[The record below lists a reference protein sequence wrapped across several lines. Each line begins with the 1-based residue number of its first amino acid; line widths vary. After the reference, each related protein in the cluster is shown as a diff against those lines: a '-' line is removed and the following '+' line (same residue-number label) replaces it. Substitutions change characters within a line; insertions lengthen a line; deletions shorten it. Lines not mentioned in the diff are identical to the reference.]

1 MIARELVRI
10 ATAAT
15 FLTRAPWI
23 ARWSSG
29 DPSELAASVRWFP
42 LVGVGIGLWAAAVYF
57 AADALLP
64 REVAALLAVAAM
76 VLATGAF
83 HEDGWADSFD
93 GLWGGM
99 DRERRLA
106 IMRDSR
112 IGTYGAVA
120 LILMLAL
127 RWACL
132 VHLPAAWLL
141 AALVAAHAWARW
153 TAPALVLLLPYARD
167 GGANKPIAEGAG
179 QTELLVGTVVA
190 MAATTPLALVAPP
203 ASVLALPVL
212 VLCVA
217 AGAAALLRAKLGG
230 ITGDALG
237 GTNIATELAVLVALL
252 AWVGRG

>member
-1 MIARELVRI
+1 MITRELGRI

-15 FLTRAPWI
+15 FLTRAPWV

-29 DPSELAASVRWFP
+29 DPRELAASVRWFP
-42 LVGVGIGLWAAAVYF
+42 LVGVGVGLWAALVYI

-83 HEDGWADSFD
+83 HEDGWADTFD
-93 GLWGGM
+93 GIWGGM

-120 LILMLAL
+120 LVLMLAL
-127 RWACL
+127 RWTCL
-132 VHLPAAWLL
+132 VHLPASWIP

-153 TAPALVLLLPYARD
+153 TAPAMVRLLPYARD

-179 QTELLVGTVVA
+179 TTELLVATGVA
-190 MAATTPLALVAPP
+190 MTATVPLALVAPP
-203 ASVLALPVL
+203 LAVVVVPLLAPGVI
-212 VLCVA
+212 
-217 AGAAALLRAKLGG
+217 AGAATLFRARLGG
-230 ITGDALG
+230 ITGDGLG
-237 GTNIATELAVLVALL
+237 ATNVATELAVLLALVAW
-252 AWVGRG
+252 AGYA